1 MGSHFTRDYTI
12 VTVLLGV
19 TELCCQLTSALPHS
33 LGRGTHRFCTFLS
46 HSKTTAE
53 VLSWG
58 CEVARVNADNCTQL
72 RKGSKADSPAVPV
85 GQCVH
90 TTSFV
95 FGTMAQLEPPG
106 QGQGW
111 QSEEVPR
118 VESP

>member
-1 MGSHFTRDYTI
+1 MLTT
-12 VTVLLGV
+12 LEN
-19 TELCCQLTSALPHS
+19 TE
-33 LGRGTHRFCTFLS
+33 GM
-46 HSKTTAE
+46 
-53 VLSWG
+53 
-58 CEVARVNADNCTQL
+58 
-72 RKGSKADSPAVPV
+72 GSKADSPAVPV